1 MKVNYRRTVEKQREE
16 AWDARQKEREE
27 LLSKM
32 SDDERE
38 QYIEDEQE
46 RIKDSLSILSYFG
59 QNGPYSKL

>member
-1 MKVNYRRTVEKQREE
+1 MKANYKRTVEKQIQE

-27 LLSKM
+27 MLSKM
-32 SDDERE
+32 SDEERK

-46 RIKDSLSILSYFG
+46 RIKDNLSILSYFG